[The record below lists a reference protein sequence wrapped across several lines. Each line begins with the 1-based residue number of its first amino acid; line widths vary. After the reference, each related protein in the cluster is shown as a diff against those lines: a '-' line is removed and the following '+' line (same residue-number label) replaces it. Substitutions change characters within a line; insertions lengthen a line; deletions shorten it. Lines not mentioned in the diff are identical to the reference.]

1 MDLREEYAT
10 KLESLGEKHD
20 LERQRLLKE
29 QSVLQSRVESQATQ
43 LAYMERKEAKLFGQ
57 LEEARALQEAESQAK
72 EARLRDMEALVH

>member
-43 LAYMERKEAKLFGQ
+43 LAYMERKEAKLT
-57 LEEARALQEAESQAK
+57 EAGRAVVEAATRQQV
-72 EARLRDMEALVH
+72 ARTRTL